1 MKVLL
6 LICSFLSLSTL
17 AKIKSETVEYKEG
30 ETVLEGYVAYPEKMT
45 KKTPVVI
52 LVHEWTGLGDFV
64 KERANEL
71 AKRGYIAFG
80 ADIYGKGVRPST
92 PEEAGKTAG
101 IYKSNRALLR
111 KRAEAALNYVT
122 TLKNVDSEKIV
133 AAGFCFGGT
142 TALEMGRAGQ
152 KLAGIV
158 SFHGG
163 LGADNITDA
172 KNIKGQ
178 VLVLHGAVDPYV
190 SETELKTFEKEMND
204 NKIDWRMVKYANAVH
219 SFTNK
224 AAGNDNSKGAAYNE
238 LADKRSMVD
247 FMAFLNEVA
256 PLKK

>member
-1 MKVLL
+1 MKILL
-6 LICSFLSLSTL
+6 LICSFLSLSTM
-17 AKIKSETVEYKEG
+17 AKIKTETVEYKEG
-30 ETVLEGYVAYPEKMT
+30 ETVLEGYVAYPAKMT

-80 ADIYGKGVRPST
+80 ADIYGKGVRPTT
-92 PEEAGKTAG
+92 PDEAGKTAG

-163 LGADNITDA
+163 LGADNLTDA
-172 KNIKGQ
+172 KNIQGQ

-190 SETELKTFEKEMND
+190 SEAELKTFEKEMND

>member
-1 MKVLL
+1 MKILL
-6 LICSFLSLSTL
+6 LLCSFLSLSTM
-17 AKIKSETVEYKEG
+17 AKIKTETVEYKEG
-30 ETVLEGYVAYPEKMT
+30 ETVLEGYVAYPKKMT

-64 KERANEL
+64 KERAQEL
-71 AKRGYIAFG
+71 ARRGYIAFG

-111 KRAEAALNYVT
+111 KRAEAALNYVS

-163 LGADNITDA
+163 LGADNTTDA
-172 KNIKGQ
+172 KNIQGQ

-204 NKIDWRMVKYANAVH
+204 NKVDWRMVKYANAVH

>member
-1 MKVLL
+1 MKILL
-6 LICSFLSLSTL
+6 LALSLLSFNSWS
-17 AKIKSETVEYKEG
+17 KIKTETVEYKEG
-30 ETVLEGYVAYPEKMT
+30 DTVLEGYIAYPAKLT
-45 KKTPVVI
+45 KKTPVVV

-64 KERANEL
+64 KGRADEL

-101 IYKSNRALLR
+101 LYKSNRALLR
-111 KRAEAALNYVT
+111 KRAEAALNYLSTV
-122 TLKNVDSEKIV
+122 KNADTSKIV

-152 KLAGIV
+152 NIVGVV

-163 LGADNITDA
+163 LGADNLIDA

-190 SETELKTFEKEMND
+190 SETELKNFEKEMND
-204 NKIDWRMVKYANAVH
+204 NKVDWRMVKYANAVH

-238 LADKRSMVD
+238 MADKRSMVD
-247 FMAFLNEVA
+247 FLAFLNEVA
-256 PLKK
+256 PIKK